1 MRSLKANR
9 VIKVS
14 LINDELP
21 PWHEDEVKT
30 FYIQGFGFMFESRL
44 SEVLKAEYLIN
55 LAFSKT
61 RYLTMENVLFMF
73 GLPSKYV
80 DSQKYY
86 WDYRSSEDVFITID
100 FQHEIMTVECNG
112 DALECI
118 VISFNQIPEI
128 R

>member
-1 MRSLKANR
+1 MERVSFCIALTLNVLLVERFKKMRSLKANR

-30 FYIQGFGFMFESRL
+30 FYIQGFGFVFESRL

-80 DSQKYY
+80 DSHK
-86 WDYRSSEDVFITID
+86 
-100 FQHEIMTVECNG
+100 
-112 DALECI
+112 
-118 VISFNQIPEI
+118 IS
-128 R
+128 